1 MKITDSSQRRAFIWV
16 ASITGLILMMPLI
29 AMQFTNEVVW
39 TVSDFVVAGIL
50 LFSAGS
56 IFVLASKKFSKHKL
70 IVGVVVLIVL
80 IWLWAELAVGIFTN
94 WGS

>member
-1 MKITDSSQRRAFIWV
+1 MQKKVFLWIAV
-16 ASITGLILMMPLI
+16 MTGLILSVPFI
-29 AMQFTNEVVW
+29 AMQFTDQVVW

-70 IVGVVVLIVL
+70 IVGVVVLMVL

>member
-1 MKITDSSQRRAFIWV
+1 M
-16 ASITGLILMMPLI
+16 TGLILSVPFI
-29 AMQFTNEVVW
+29 AMQFTDQVVW

-70 IVGVVVLIVL
+70 IVGVVVLMVL